1 MHSCIHLSGFC
12 LLCGLSF
19 GCFLYYLIF
28 LSCVLYILCGLSFRC
43 FIYYGPF
50 FYCRCFCLSDVLSV
64 RWSVYHVWSV
74 HRLECPSNGL
84 NIWWSIYPLV
94 FFENTQRTFI
104 CLSECNQCIKFILI
118 FTKTNFCCENSC
130 VCIFSLAYYSKQKNT
145 IQTYSVESR
154 KNVTRKQGGGDVS
167 PHFPPFFVNVVI
179 DFGIIQPF
187 VTERKTFF
195 YAATIILAN
204 TKHKVYAIFS

>member
-1 MHSCIHLSGFC
+1 MVSISG
-12 LLCGLSF
+12 GQS
-19 GCFLYYLIF
+19 I
-28 LSCVLYILCGLSFRC
+28 
-43 FIYYGPF
+43 
-50 FYCRCFCLSDVLSV
+50 
-64 RWSVYHVWSV
+64 RWSFLRIHKGLLFVYQSAINASNLFLFSLKQIFVAKTHV
-74 HRLECPSNGL
+74 
-84 NIWWSIYPLV
+84 
-94 FFENTQRTFI
+94 F
-104 CLSECNQCIKFILI
+104 
-118 FTKTNFCCENSC
+118 

-154 KNVTRKQGGGDVS
+154 KNVTRKQGGRGGGRGGECFAS
-167 PHFPPFFVNVVI
+167 FPSFFVNVLI